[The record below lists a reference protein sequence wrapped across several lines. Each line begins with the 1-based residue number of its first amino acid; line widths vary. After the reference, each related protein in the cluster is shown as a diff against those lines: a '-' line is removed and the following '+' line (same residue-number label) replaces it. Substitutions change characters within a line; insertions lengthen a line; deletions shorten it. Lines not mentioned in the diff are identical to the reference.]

1 MHCLI
6 YITCSK
12 VVEAKEIARNLLEKK
27 LIACANVFPNIESM
41 YIWQGDVVEDSEVV
55 LIVKSKKKLFSLI
68 KEEVLL
74 IHTYSNPCIIQLDI
88 SNGQEK
94 YLKWIDVNCRN

>member
-1 MHCLI
+1 MYCLI

-12 VVEAKEIARNLLEKK
+12 VDEAKNISRNLLEKE
-27 LIACANVFPNIESM
+27 LIACANIFPNIESI
-41 YIWQGDVVEDSEVV
+41 YTWQNKIVEDSEVV
-55 LIVKSKKKLFSLI
+55 LIVKSKKELFSFI

-74 IHTYSNPCIIQLDI
+74 LHTYSNPCVVQLDI
-88 SNGQEK
+88 THGQEK